1 MNAVTVNKE
10 SLRQNQAGETLS
22 VLVIGSVY
30 PRFHEDSEV
39 PWLRASV
46 RELVKRGCA
55 VAVAAPSHKGLK
67 SHAIDGVRVHR
78 FRYAPGAWEML
89 THDEGAPSK
98 MARNPFLQLLAVPY
112 IISGAVKTLS
122 LCLKLKPDIM
132 HVHWPFPHA
141 FMAGFAAFFCRRV
154 KVVLNFHG
162 AELLLAKKKKWIRPI
177 LRRFIKKADAVIA
190 NSSFT
195 AKTVKGFYNREVEV
209 IPYGTT
215 LRAPDDGRAYGRGGG
230 KFRVLFVGR
239 HIERKGIE
247 YLIRAAALLDADRFQ
262 VRIVGH
268 GDLTEM
274 LKELAEREAPGRV
287 VFLGKLPNDA
297 LEKEY
302 EGAGCFV
309 LPAIVDSRGD
319 TEGLGVV
326 LIEAA
331 ECRVPIVASGVGGI
345 VDVVIDG
352 KTGFLVAEKS
362 PRELAD
368 AVLKLYNDEGLCR
381 ELAANCKAHVNEF
394 FSWVRITDS
403 QIALY
408 KRFTTIP

>member
-1 MNAVTVNKE
+1 MEKA
-10 SLRQNQAGETLS
+10 LS

-39 PWLRASV
+39 PWLRASI
-46 RELVKRGCA
+46 RELVKRGYA
-55 VAVAAPSHKGLK
+55 VEVAAPSHKGLK
-67 SHAIDGVRVHR
+67 SHTIDGVRVHR
-78 FRYAPGAWEML
+78 FRYAPKTWEIL

-112 IISGAVKTLS
+112 IISGAIKTLS
-122 LCLKLKPDIM
+122 LCLKFKPDIL

-141 FMAGFAAFFCRRV
+141 FMANFAAFFCRRV
-154 KVVLNFHG
+154 KVALNFHG
-162 AELLLAKKKKWIRPI
+162 AELLLAKKKGWIRPI
-177 LRRFIKKADAVIA
+177 LRRFIKKADVIIA

-195 AKTVKGFYNREVEV
+195 ANTVKVFYNRGVEV

-215 LRAPDDGRAYGRGGG
+215 LGIAGDERAYHRSQD
-230 KFRVLFVGR
+230 KFRILFVGR

-247 YLIRAAALLDADRFQ
+247 YLIRAVALLDADFFQ
-262 VRIVGH
+262 ARIAGH
-268 GDLTEM
+268 GDLTEK
-274 LKELAEREAPGRV
+274 LKKLAATEARDGV
-287 VFLGKLPNDA
+287 VFLGKLSNGD

-302 EGAGCFV
+302 ESAGCFV

-331 ECRVPIVASGVGGI
+331 EYRVPIVASNVGGI

-352 KTGFLVAEKS
+352 KTGLLVSEKS

-368 AVLKLYNDEGLCR
+368 AVLRLYNDEGLCQR
-381 ELAANCKAHVNEF
+381 LATDCKTRMNEF
-394 FSWVRITDS
+394 FSWDRITDR

-408 KRFTTIP
+408 RELTQS